1 MREPTRVRTLDRTV
15 ITIPNGEFSN
25 MALENFARRDR
36 MRLWTIIGVRYET
49 TPEQLRF
56 LLTRLR
62 EILLAHPRITEEPAR
77 VRFVGFGA
85 YSLDLEVFAYVD
97 TQDWDEFLA
106 IREDVYLRLMDAVRE
121 AGSGFAFPSTVTY
134 LGRDEG
140 LDPEEARRAEAAVS
154 GSPQGP
160 PEEEPPV

>member
-1 MREPTRVRTLDRTV
+1 M
-15 ITIPNGEFSN
+15 
-25 MALENFARRDR
+25 
-36 MRLWTIIGVRYET
+36 
-49 TPEQLRF
+49 
-56 LLTRLR
+56 
-62 EILLAHPRITEEPAR
+62 
-77 VRFVGFGA
+77 RFVGFGA

-154 GSPQGP
+154 AWREQGRLPFPDFPSDLRTELQDSLAWPPPGSPQGP